1 MVNAPRP
8 RTIKAKTLVVPD
20 NRHVKLPMRGDE
32 DGQDL
37 TEDDVSNEGKGH

>member
-20 NRHVKLPMRGDE
+20 NRHVKLTIRGGG

-37 TEDDVSNEGKGH
+37 TEDDGSNEGKGH